1 MGNIYPPIFE
11 VCAASPA
18 VRTALGSSPV
28 RLFLFG
34 EAPQN
39 AASPY
44 AVWQTI
50 GGAPDN
56 YLGNVP
62 DVDRL
67 SLQIDVYGNSANDVR
82 NAVKSLR
89 DAIEPV
95 AYVTGW
101 RGEARD
107 TDTKKFRSS
116 FDVDWMLKR

>member
-28 RLFLFG
+28 RLYLFG
-34 EAPQN
+34 EAPQGVT
-39 AASPY
+39 ATY

-62 DVDRL
+62 DADRY
-67 SLQIDVYGNSANDVR
+67 SIQVDVYANSANDAR
-82 NAVKSLR
+82 NAVLSLR

-95 AYVTGW
+95 AYITGW

-116 FDVDWMLKR
+116 FDVDWIVKR